1 MLTIYAV
8 PVSVYNA
15 KLRILLRHKGVPF
28 SERPPPG
35 GYGSAE
41 YKSLVPSGNLPAM
54 VHGDLTLAD
63 SEAIAE
69 YIEEAFPET
78 PMLPDTINLRAKAR
92 EKSRLHDTRLEPAV
106 RALYPQVAYDGR
118 DPEAVKVGGAAISK
132 HLQSLAL
139 FLKSDQLDTNI
150 LWMCDCGFAVT
161 FAWIRAFEANIELP
175 IDWPASVLA
184 YDARL
189 QNHPAVD
196 HELTQYQAAMD
207 TYLAKTKRPLP

>member
-28 SERPPPG
+28 SEQPPPG

-54 VHGDLTLAD
+54 VHGDLILAD

-78 PMLPDTINLRAKAR
+78 PMLPDTIYLRA
-92 EKSRLHDTRLEPAV
+92 
-106 RALYPQVAYDGR
+106 
-118 DPEAVKVGGAAISK
+118 
-132 HLQSLAL
+132 
-139 FLKSDQLDTNI
+139 
-150 LWMCDCGFAVT
+150 
-161 FAWIRAFEANIELP
+161 
-175 IDWPASVLA
+175 
-184 YDARL
+184 
-189 QNHPAVD
+189 
-196 HELTQYQAAMD
+196 
-207 TYLAKTKRPLP
+207 